1 MSLAL
6 EKQRGELTVAVY
18 FLSFMRDQREQI
30 ESRLRAAAI
39 HFQAQLEIVFH
50 SSEWKRISKQAGFV
64 GLCYHCC

>member
-1 MSLAL
+1 
-6 EKQRGELTVAVY
+6 
-18 FLSFMRDQREQI
+18 MRDQREQI

-64 GLCYHCC
+64 ELCYHCC